1 MECEWCSTRLTDDEE
16 INERKCWDCI
26 EIMEIQNAQYLKAD
40 ILYNKG
46 DK

>member
-1 MECEWCSTRLTDDEE
+1 MECEWCNARLTDDEE

-26 EIMEIQNAQYLKAD
+26 EIENAQWLKAD
-40 ILYNKG
+40 ILHDVKG